1 MQSREIS
8 SDSLEECVHI
18 FKEQLDGEE
27 KADFSVGKK
36 FLQAA
41 EATNKGVESLDGIK

>member
-27 KADFSVGKK
+27 EADFSVRKK